1 MASGLVLSTIVIL
14 FAFTLP
20 NVTILQRWGNMAV
33 FETADSLYAAARK
46 TIADGETFGP
56 KVECGLLSS
65 ETRAYL
71 FSFDLE

>member
-20 NVTILQRWGNMAV
+20 NVTILQCWRNRTI
-33 FETADSLYAAARK
+33 FETADNLYAAVRK
-46 TIADGETFGP
+46 TVADGETFGP
-56 KVECGLLSS
+56 KVECGLLSC
-65 ETRAYL
+65 ETRTYL